1 VQRATS
7 FALLAASFLLAGTMQ
22 AQRGGGAFQG
32 GTARIGGPTLG
43 GRPGIRLGSSRLH
56 KLRDAAIYYP
66 FFSGEY
72 DEPYEYQQVSP
83 ALMVMQPDTRPTPEL
98 PAAGPKVI
106 DLPGAMSSASVKP
119 QPPATFVLRNGE
131 RLESRRYLL
140 THDSLYL
147 TIDRQQR
154 TIPLAMLDIN
164 ATVAADHER
173 GIDLRIPADRS
184 EISLSF

>member
-1 VQRATS
+1 
-7 FALLAASFLLAGTMQ
+7 
-22 AQRGGGAFQG
+22 
-32 GTARIGGPTLG
+32 
-43 GRPGIRLGSSRLH
+43 
-56 KLRDAAIYYP
+56 
-66 FFSGEY
+66 
-72 DEPYEYQQVSP
+72 
-83 ALMVMQPDTRPTPEL
+83 MVMQPDTRPTPEL
-98 PAAGPKVI
+98 PVAGPKVI
-106 DLPGAMSSASVKP
+106 DLPGTTSSATVKP

-147 TIDRQQR
+147 TIDHQQR

-164 ATVAADHER
+164 ATVAADRER